1 MIRIRKL
8 TDYGIVLLTYFAVG
22 GETSVRTARELAAKA
37 HLPLPT
43 VSKILKSLARSSLLV
58 AHRGIKGGYS
68 LARAPEEITVAEI
81 VAALEGPLALTECS
95 ASAPGLCD
103 IEPVCPVRSN
113 WRKINDVV
121 RGALAQLS
129 LADMSRP
136 LAVRAARARITA
148 SMAIP
153 HLTLLRSET

>member
-8 TDYGIVLLTYFAVG
+8 TDYGIVLLTYFVG
-22 GETSVRTARELAAKA
+22 DGESSVRTARELAAKA

-43 VSKILKSLARSSLLV
+43 VSKILKALARSSLV
-58 AHRGIKGGYS
+58 ISHRGIAGGYS
-68 LARAPEEITVAEI
+68 LARAPEEISVAEI
-81 VAALEGPLALTECS
+81 IAALEGPLALTECS

-103 IEPVCPVRSN
+103 LEAVCPVRSN

-136 LAVRAARARITA
+136 LKVHAVRARITA
-148 SMAIP
+148 STAIP
-153 HLTLLRSET
+153 HLTLLRNES

>member
-8 TDYGIVLLTYFAVG
+8 TDYGIVLLTYFVG
-22 GETSVRTARELAAKA
+22 DGEPSVRTARELSGVA
-37 HLPLPT
+37 HLPHAT

-81 VAALEGPLALTECS
+81 IAALEGPLALTECS

-103 IEPVCPVRSN
+103 LESVCPVRSN

-121 RGALAQLS
+121 RGALTQLS

-136 LAVRAARARITA
+136 LAVRAAGARVTA
-148 SMAIP
+148 STAIP
-153 HLTLLRSET
+153 HLTLLRNES

>member
-103 IEPVCPVRSN
+103 IGRCVRSARTGGRSTT
-113 WRKINDVV
+113 WS
-121 RGALAQLS
+121 GGHWPS
-129 LADMSRP
+129 SP
-136 LAVRAARARITA
+136 LRT
-148 SMAIP
+148 
-153 HLTLLRSET
+153 